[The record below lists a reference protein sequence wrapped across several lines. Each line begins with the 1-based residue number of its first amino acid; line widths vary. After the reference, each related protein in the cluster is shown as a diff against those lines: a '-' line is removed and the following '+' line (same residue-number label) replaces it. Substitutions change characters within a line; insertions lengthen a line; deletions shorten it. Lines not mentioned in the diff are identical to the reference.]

1 MYMHS
6 SGISTQRF
14 SYSTLVL
21 FLTQEQEM
29 EKQQLLS
36 EQARLADRGA
46 AEMVL
51 LYISASRGKSWSAY
65 TMHIQLTLVI
75 SKSN

>member
-1 MYMHS
+1 
-6 SGISTQRF
+6 
-14 SYSTLVL
+14 
-21 FLTQEQEM
+21 M

-51 LYISASRGKSWSAY
+51 LYISASRGKSQTQDNVGWVGL
-65 TMHIQLTLVI
+65 MVI
-75 SKSN
+75 LG

>member
-1 MYMHS
+1 
-6 SGISTQRF
+6 
-14 SYSTLVL
+14 
-21 FLTQEQEM
+21 M

-51 LYISASRGKSWSAY
+51 LYISASRGRENWCKCFINLNCVDFSADVVLCLNVLLSCTY
-65 TMHIQLTLVI
+65 IL
-75 SKSN
+75 SKPFCTFSF

>member
-1 MYMHS
+1 
-6 SGISTQRF
+6 
-14 SYSTLVL
+14 
-21 FLTQEQEM
+21 M

-51 LYISASRGKSWSAY
+51 LYISASRGMVQIKSFPHTDAF
-65 TMHIQLTLVI
+65 
-75 SKSN
+75 

>member
-1 MYMHS
+1 
-6 SGISTQRF
+6 
-14 SYSTLVL
+14 
-21 FLTQEQEM
+21 M

-51 LYISASRGKSWSAY
+51 LYISASRGINLFPACHLIK
-65 TMHIQLTLVI
+65 
-75 SKSN
+75 

>member
-1 MYMHS
+1 
-6 SGISTQRF
+6 
-14 SYSTLVL
+14 
-21 FLTQEQEM
+21 M

-51 LYISASRGKSWSAY
+51 LYISASRG
-65 TMHIQLTLVI
+65 IFFFFLLVATF
-75 SKSN
+75 

>member
-1 MYMHS
+1 M
-6 SGISTQRF
+6 
-14 SYSTLVL
+14 L
-21 FLTQEQEM
+21 QEQEM

-51 LYISASRGKSWSAY
+51 LYISASRG
-65 TMHIQLTLVI
+65 IQIPCLL
-75 SKSN
+75 